1 MSNMVL
7 GLADRAA
14 VAGVQMAI
22 EKTAN
27 DKTKDAAVTLTPQ
40 WATIVATYGA
50 SVLLAAGSATLEG
63 RKALRVHNNDRCVT
77 ARISTASSTN
87 SVYEQGFCDVEPEQT
102 VTFAFAGSDIP
113 LYARSLGYEVE
124 LEVMEA

>member
-1 MSNMVL
+1 MGNLVL
-7 GLADRAA
+7 GLADRSS

-22 EKTAN
+22 EKATAE
-27 DKTKDAAVTLTPQ
+27 KTKEVAVTLTPK

-63 RKALRVHNNDRCVT
+63 RKTLRVHNNDRCVT

-87 SVYEQGFCDVEPEQT
+87 SVYEQGFCDVEPGQT
-102 VTFAFAGSDIP
+102 VTFSFSGGDIP

>member
-22 EKTAN
+22 EQTAN
-27 DKTKDAAVTLTPQ
+27 DRIKEVALTLTPK
-40 WATIVATYGA
+40 WATIVATHGA
-50 SVLLAAGSATLEG
+50 SVLLAAESTTMAG
-63 RKALRVHNNDRCVT
+63 RKTLMVHSRDKAVT
-77 ARISTASSTN
+77 VRISTASSTN
-87 SVYEQGFCDVEPEQT
+87 AVYEQGFCDVEPGQT
-102 VTFAFAGSDIP
+102 ISISFGGEDVP

-124 LEVMEA
+124 LDVVEA